1 MDLLNFESLRIG
13 ITNDDGDVI
22 QDGIA
27 LKNIGGAAG
36 IFHASIN
43 TPSGKFKV
51 SLTGATKKGSKF
63 QRLSHAS
70 FEAKN
75 AVMATISAGDEFTAE
90 VHKGMSQINLY
101 MYNQVD
107 DESYR
112 FAATSS
118 YGSVSANAYSLHFP
132 KGTNHT
138 VSFTYF
144 LPRNAASMV
153 GKTDTIVVTATGE
166 STGSKTQAT
175 VVLLYAN

>member
-1 MDLLNFESLRIG
+1 MDLLNPESLKIH
-13 ITNDDGDVI
+13 ITNDDGGII
-22 QDGIA
+22 QRGIA
-27 LKNIGGAAG
+27 LKNIGGTAG

-51 SLTGATKKGSKF
+51 SLTGTTKKGSKF

-75 AVMATISAGDEFTAE
+75 AVMTTISAGNEFTAE
-90 VHKGMSQINLY
+90 IHKGMAEIKIY
-101 MYNQVD
+101 MYNQAD
-107 DESYR
+107 AESYR

-118 YGSVSANAYSLHFP
+118 HGSVSADAYSLHFA
-132 KGTNHT
+132 KGTNQT

-175 VVLLYAN
+175 VVMLYVK